1 MSLDISAACPCCRG
15 TRATE
20 WAEDDRRVEMHRNIT
35 HNVRP
40 ICAALGADCWE
51 WHGRR
56 CRETV
61 PEIEQALRNHRAAPR
76 ALLHLNP
83 KNGWGSVDSAVDFL
97 VDLLDIAKHCPED
110 SVWEVSR

>member
-1 MSLDISAACPCCRG
+1 MSLDISAACPHCRE
-15 TRATE
+15 TRASVWT
-20 WAEDDRRVEMHRNIT
+20 EDDRHVPMERNIT

-40 ICAALGADCWE
+40 ICTALGADPWE
-51 WHGRR
+51 WQGRR

-61 PEIEQALRNHRAAPR
+61 PELEQALRNHNRSPR

-83 KNGWGSVDSAVDFL
+83 SNGWGSVDSAVDFL
-97 VDLLDIAKHCPED
+97 GDLLDIAKHCPED